1 MGLSLLVW
9 PETLIVQFLIAD
21 TFTDALARLTGQEQ
35 KQVKTAAFDLQLN
48 PSHPGLQMHKLDGA
62 RDRNFWSARVSQ
74 DIRIIV
80 HRTESSLMLAYVD
93 HHDKAYAWAERRR
106 IEAHPRTG
114 AIQIVELQERI
125 EQTAPLFRF
134 GQEPAAKAELPP
146 QQPATA
152 PRAIFADLTADELL
166 DVGTP
171 SDWVDEIRGWTE
183 DDFFQRSEHL
193 PAEVT
198 EALLD
203 YAATGQLPER
213 KPVEAEPL
221 EHPDTLRRIR
231 LIESSEELA
240 HALDYPWDKWS
251 VFLHPSQR
259 EVVEKDFSGPAR
271 VTGSAGTGKSIVAI
285 HRAARALRS
294 DAHSRVLLTSFSRPL
309 ANSLSAKMKVLLTE
323 DPTVSNR
330 LSVASFEDAA
340 SDLYELAYGRRP
352 VVASEEVQRAALE
365 RAMADTGYADLPL
378 RFVEAEWRHVVDGWS
393 IKDQESYA
401 SVPRIGRRNRLGSK
415 QRDALWP
422 VFQKARE
429 ILSARRML
437 TQNQLFDEVAAAYAD
452 KSEKPFTHVVVDE
465 AQDLGVSALRMMSAV
480 SGGPNAQFFAGDIG
494 QRIFQHP
501 FSWLTLGVDVRGRSS
516 NLRINY
522 RTSRQIRE
530 AADKLLPL
538 AVRDVDGIE
547 VSRADAQSVFEGP
560 LPDILECRD
569 EDEETESVAAFLK
582 RSIDDEISPAEM
594 AVFVRSN
601 DQLERAR
608 RAVMAAGLE
617 CRQLSERVEESPDRV
632 AIGTMHF
639 AKGLE
644 FKAVAVMACDDEV
657 LPLQSRI
664 DEATDEDELREVFDT
679 ERHLFY
685 VACTRARDRLHI
697 SGVKPVSDFIGD
709 LDPQA

>member
-1 MGLSLLVW
+1 
-9 PETLIVQFLIAD
+9 
-21 TFTDALARLTGQEQ
+21 
-35 KQVKTAAFDLQLN
+35 
-48 PSHPGLQMHKLDGA
+48 MHKLDGA

-80 HRTESSLMLAYVD
+80 HRTESSVMLAFVD

-106 IEAHPRTG
+106 IEEHPRTG

-125 EQTAPLFRF
+125 EAAAPLLRF
-134 GQEPAAKAELPP
+134 GQEVEAEPPAEQPAAPP
-146 QQPATA
+146 RP
-152 PRAIFADLTADELL
+152 IFADLSSDELL

-171 SDWVDEIRGWTE
+171 ADWVDEIKSWTE
-183 DDFFQRSEHL
+183 DDFFQRSDHL

-203 YAATGQLPER
+203 YAATGRLPER
-213 KPVEAEPL
+213 KPAEAEPL

-259 EVVEKDFSGPAR
+259 EVVAKDFSGPAR

-285 HRAARALRS
+285 HRAARALLG
-294 DAHSRVLLTSFSRPL
+294 DPHSRVLLTTFSRPL
-309 ANSLSAKMKVLLTE
+309 ANSLAAKMKVLLSD

-330 LSVASFEDAA
+330 LSVVSFEDAA
-340 SDLYELAYGRRP
+340 TDLYELAFGRRP
-352 VVASEEVQRAALE
+352 AVASVEVQRAALD
-365 RAMADTGYADLPL
+365 RAIADTGYSDLPA

-393 IKDQESYA
+393 IEDQESYA
-401 SVPRIGRRNRLGSK
+401 TVPRIGRRNRLGSK

-422 VFQKARE
+422 VFEKARK
-429 ILSARRML
+429 IISARGML
-437 TQNQLFDEVAAAYAD
+437 TPNQHFEEVARTYASKAD
-452 KSEKPFTHVVVDE
+452 KPFTHVVVDE
-465 AQDLGVSALRMMSAV
+465 AQDLGVSELRMMSAIAV
-480 SGGPNAQFFAGDIG
+480 GLNAQFFAGDIG

-560 LPDILECRD
+560 QPEIHECDD
-569 EDEETESVAAFLK
+569 EISETAIVAAFLK
-582 RSIDDEISPAEM
+582 RAIEDGIQAMEVG
-594 AVFVRSN
+594 VFVRAH
-601 DQLERAR
+601 DQLVRAR
-608 RAVMAAGLE
+608 QAVAEAGLE
-617 CRQLSERVEESPDRV
+617 CRQLSERVEDDADRV

-644 FKAVAVMACDDEV
+644 FRAVSVMACDDDV

-685 VACTRARDRLHI
+685 VACTRARERLHI
-697 SGVKPVSDFIGD
+697 SGAKPVSEFVAD
-709 LDPQA
+709 LNH

>member
-1 MGLSLLVW
+1 MN
-9 PETLIVQFLIAD
+9 FLIAD
-21 TFTDALARLTGQEQ
+21 SFTASLAKLTGQEQ
-35 KQVKTAAFDLQLN
+35 KQAKTAAFDLQLN
-48 PSHPGLQMHKLDGA
+48 PSQPGLQMHKLDGA

-80 HRTESSLMLAYVD
+80 HRTESSVMLAYVD

-106 IEAHPRTG
+106 IEEHPRTG
-114 AIQIVELQERI
+114 AIQIVELQERT
-125 EQTAPLFRF
+125 EEPAPLFSF
-134 GQEPAAKAELPP
+134 DQPPEHEPPAEQPP
-146 QQPATA
+146 SLLQP
-152 PRAIFADLTADELL
+152 IFDALTHDELL
-166 DVGTP
+166 DIGTP
-171 SDWVDEIRGWTE
+171 ADWLDEVRSWTE
-183 DDFFQRSEHL
+183 DDFFQRGEHL

-203 YAATGQLPER
+203 YAATGRLPAR
-213 KPVEAEPL
+213 KLVEAEPL

-240 HALDYPWDKWS
+240 SALDYPWDKWS
-251 VFLHPSQR
+251 IFLHPSQR

-285 HRAARALRS
+285 HRAARALLS
-294 DAHSRVLLTSFSRPL
+294 DPHSRVLLTTFSRPL
-309 ANSLSAKMKVLLTE
+309 ANSLAAKMKVLLTD
-323 DPTVSNR
+323 DPTVTTR

-340 SDLYELAYGRRP
+340 TSLYELAFGRRP
-352 VVASEEVQRAALE
+352 VLASTEIQRAALE
-365 RAMADTGYADLPL
+365 RAIADRGYTDLPP

-393 IKDQESYA
+393 IEDQDSYA
-401 SVPRIGRRNRLGSK
+401 TVPRIGRRNRLGSK
-415 QRDALWP
+415 QRDAIWP
-422 VFQKARE
+422 VFQKTRE
-429 ILSARRML
+429 ILAERGML
-437 TQNQLFDEVAAAYAD
+437 TQNQLFEEVARIYRQKAD
-452 KSEKPFTHVVVDE
+452 KPFTHLIVDE
-465 AQDLGVSALRMMSAV
+465 AQDLGVSELRMMSVIA
-480 SGGPNAQFFAGDIG
+480 SGPNAQFYAGDIG
-494 QRIFQHP
+494 QRIFQQP
-501 FSWLTLGVDVRGRSS
+501 FSWLALGVDLRGRAF

-560 LPDILECRD
+560 SPDIQEG
-569 EDEETESVAAFLK
+569 EDEQAETDAVAGFVK
-582 RSIDDEISPAEM
+582 RAIEDGISPAEI
-594 AVFVRSN
+594 AIFVRSN
-601 DQLERAR
+601 EQLERAR
-608 RAVMAAGLE
+608 QAVLAAGLD
-617 CRQLSERVEESPDRV
+617 CRQLSERSEDAGDRV
-632 AIGTMHF
+632 AVGTMHF

-644 FKAVAVMACDDEV
+644 FKAVAVIACDDEV

-697 SGVKPVSDFIGD
+697 SGVKPVSEFIAD
-709 LDPQA
+709 LTN